1 MPKENSTDGT
11 LGYRSWGRLKKSKSS
26 EVRLYWPEFDF
37 RAHDGSQS
45 FLPYGIGRSY
55 GDSCENEGNTLLCC
69 ANLKRFIAFDNVAG
83 VLRAEAGVTLD
94 QVLRLVVPRGWFLPT
109 TPGTK
114 FVTLGGAVA
123 NDVHGKNHHRVGSI
137 GEHVKKFELLRSNGE
152 RILCS
157 RESNPDWFAATIGGL
172 GLTGLMTWVEL
183 QLRPIVSSAIEAETI
198 KTQHFD
204 EFLELSKESDKTFE
218 HTVCWIDCL
227 SPRRNLGRGLFM
239 RGNHCADKGQGLG
252 VHNDPRVN
260 VPLSMPFNP
269 LSKPAL
275 KAFNTVYYHKQRSR
289 VVKGLQ
295 TYDSFFYPLDGVGNW
310 NRMYGKRGFFQ
321 YQFVIPF
328 ANCREPMLEILGKIS
343 ASGFG
348 SFLGVLKVFGN
359 RENRGLL
366 SFPREG
372 VTLALDFPNKGQA
385 TLNLFEQLDQ
395 VVLAAGGRLYPAKD
409 ARMSPEL
416 FRSGYEAALGQFEK
430 FKDPRFSSSFWRRV
444 TD

>member
-1 MPKENSTDGT
+1 M
-11 LGYRSWGRLKKSKSS
+11 GYRSWGRLKQSKSK
-26 EVRLYWPEFDF
+26 EVRLYWPQFDF
-37 RAHDGSQS
+37 GSADQSQS
-45 FLPYGIGRSY
+45 FLPYGVGRSY
-55 GDSCENEGNTLLCC
+55 GDSCENDGNTLLCC
-69 ANLKRFIAFDNVAG
+69 ANLKRFVAFDSVAG

-94 QVLRLVVPRGWFLPT
+94 QVLRLIVPQGWFLPT

-183 QLRPIVSSAIEAETI
+183 QLRPIVSSAIEVETI
-198 KTQHFD
+198 KTGHFD

-227 SPRRNLGRGLFM
+227 SPRQSLGRGLFM
-239 RGNHCADKGQGLG
+239 RGNHCADKSRGLP
-252 VHNDPRVN
+252 VHRAPRLT
-260 VPLSMPFNP
+260 VPVSMPFNP

-275 KAFNTVYYHKQRSR
+275 KAFNTVYYHKQQARS
-289 VVKGLQ
+289 VKSVQ
-295 TYDSFFYPLDGVGNW
+295 TYDSFFYPLDGIGNW

-328 ANCREPMLEILGKIS
+328 AGCREPMLDILGKIS
-343 ASGFG
+343 TAGLG

-359 RENRGLL
+359 RENQGML

-372 VTLALDFPNKGQA
+372 VTLALDFPNQGQA
-385 TLNLFEQLDQ
+385 TLDLFNQLDQ
-395 VVLAAGGRLYPAKD
+395 VVIAAGGRLYPAKD

-416 FRSGYEAALGQFEK
+416 FRSGYQAALGKFEK
-430 FKDPRFSSSFWRRV
+430 FRDPRFSSSFWRRV
-444 TD
+444 TA